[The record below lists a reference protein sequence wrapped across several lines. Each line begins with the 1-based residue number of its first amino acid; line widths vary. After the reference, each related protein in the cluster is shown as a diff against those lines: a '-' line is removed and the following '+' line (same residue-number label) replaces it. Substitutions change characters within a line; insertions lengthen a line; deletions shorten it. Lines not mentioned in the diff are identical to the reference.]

1 MAEKSGRNKSI
12 EELTAEIGQSRE
24 RVAHD
29 LRGLK
34 YELDFPAK
42 FRRSFRQQTVSW
54 LSAAAAVGA
63 LIALAPMRKKKIYVN
78 AKSRPQISEE
88 ARRKRRCSGRAKNR
102 GKSRS
107 SGDCRVR
114 QNPAHGFWRSIEPQK
129 ISPMWLMSRV
139 GASLL
144 RFTHSAKLRNYF
156 RSSHDRNEFPSRY
169 PS

>member
-24 RVAHD
+24 RVARG

-34 YELDFPAK
+34 YEVDFPAK

-78 AKSRPQISEE
+78 AKSGRKSQKKLVESGVALAVLKIVANLARPAIVEFVKTRLTDFGGRS
-88 ARRKRRCSGRAKNR
+88 RRK
-102 GKSRS
+102 
-107 SGDCRVR
+107 
-114 QNPAHGFWRSIEPQK
+114 
-129 ISPMWLMSRV
+129 
-139 GASLL
+139 
-144 RFTHSAKLRNYF
+144 T
-156 RSSHDRNEFPSRY
+156 
-169 PS
+169 